1 MRDVDDPDL
10 RRDARDHAMAH
21 ADEVVAAAVVAQERD
36 EHRGEGTPSLMDAER
51 DAPSGLP
58 EEEPEAP
65 PMGVPDNDEDPEVG
79 DLPGIPEE
87 GEPPNAG

>member
-1 MRDVDDPDL
+1 
-10 RRDARDHAMAH
+10 
-21 ADEVVAAAVVAQERD
+21 
-36 EHRGEGTPSLMDAER
+36 MDAER

-87 GEPPNAG
+87 AEPPNAG

>member
-1 MRDVDDPDL
+1 
-10 RRDARDHAMAH
+10 
-21 ADEVVAAAVVAQERD
+21 
-36 EHRGEGTPSLMDAER
+36 MDAER
-51 DAPSGLP
+51 DVPTGLP

-65 PMGVPDNDEDPEVG
+65 PMGAPDDDDPEVG